1 MRSMLHLL
9 SFDPRRFRG
18 RLLPSLLVTAAFLGF
33 GVPAGGQITDPA
45 PDPVPADP
53 GGVVIDSIQVV
64 GNHHVA
70 EAALLGS
77 IGIPIGEPIGYREI
91 QVAEK
96 RLWETGWFE
105 DIQVTVRGGAGQP
118 IVLTFR
124 LVEHPVVRSVDIVG
138 LQTMSSREVWEE
150 VELPTGEPYS
160 PHRVFVA
167 QQVIRDGLAEKGVPF
182 AQVEVRQEPLE
193 GVTGEINL
201 ILEVQEGHRVA
212 VAEVVFRG
220 NEEFADSDLRSVM
233 STRPE
238 GFLWFRSGTF
248 NDDVLQEDLSERL
261 PEFYASQGF
270 LDFAVLGDTL
280 IVDPSSGKAR
290 LEVDVLEGEQYRL
303 ADFSIEGNR
312 RFATQD
318 LERYYQ
324 TEEGGLLRSL
334 GLRSS
339 ANADGRQPVFDRAAF
354 MQATQRIGELYRNEG
369 YLYAQVSPEIERL
382 PDESDNGAPVVA
394 ARWTIQEGQPAY
406 VRRIRIEGNEFTHDR
421 VIRERI
427 SILPGDVY
435 SEERLLRSYQGI
447 SGLGFFETPLP
458 FPEIQPDEQTGDVDI
473 VFRVEEQRTGSINFG
488 SSMGGATGVSGFIG
502 YDQPN
507 LFGQAKSG
515 SLRWDF
521 GRYQN
526 NFSLSYTDPSLF
538 QSRVSGSI
546 SLFDSRDR
554 FFSFA
559 TGERKLRGVS
569 TRFGVPVPGSLYS
582 RVFVGYSLSR
592 TDYRLRG
599 GADDASL
606 FGRPAGVQSQVS
618 AGITRRTI
626 DHPLFPTVGSEQS
639 WTSEFN
645 GGIFGGD
652 GNFSKHTVQGKWWV
666 PVGSIGGTEPGSR
679 PMRIALGLGTRGGA
693 IFGDAENFPFESFW
707 LGGVQFGERLRGYE
721 ETTLTPAGYF
731 SRGSGQITDIE
742 RLGNT
747 FFSTTAELAFR
758 LSDMISLSAFYEAGN
773 VWRHPREIDPSR
785 MFRGAGIGVELVTPF
800 GPLGL
805 DYAYGFD
812 KDVPG
817 WQLHFRMG
825 GNQQF

>member
-1 MRSMLHLL
+1 MSYLPCLRPCLAKTFLAVLVLL
-9 SFDPRRFRG
+9 G
-18 RLLPSLLVTAAFLGF
+18 GLWGLPASGAGQVTE
-33 GVPAGGQITDPA
+33 PA
-45 PDPVPADP
+45 PTEPVPSDL
-53 GGVVIDSIQVV
+53 GGVVVDSVRV
-64 GNHHVA
+64 EGNHHVA

-77 IGIPIGEPIGYREI
+77 IGVPTGQPIGYREI
-91 QVAEK
+91 QTAEK

-105 DIQVTVRGGAGQP
+105 DVQVTVRGGNGQP

-124 LVEHPVVRSVDIVG
+124 VEEHPIVRSVDIEG
-138 LQTMSSREVWEE
+138 LQTMSSREIWDE
-150 VELPTGEPYS
+150 VEVPSGQPYS
-160 PHRVFVA
+160 PQRVFLA
-167 QQVIRDGLAEKGVPF
+167 QRVIRDGLAEKGVPF
-182 AQVEVRQEPLE
+182 AQVEVRRVPVE
-193 GVTGEINL
+193 GRTGEIDL

-212 VAEVVFRG
+212 VAEVVFNG
-220 NEEFADSDLRSVM
+220 NESFRDSELRSVM
-233 STRPE
+233 STRRE
-238 GFLWFRSGTF
+238 GFLWFRSGIF
-248 NDDVLQEDLSERL
+248 NGDVLQEDLGERL
-261 PEFYASQGF
+261 PEFYASQGY
-270 LDFAVLGDTL
+270 LDFEVLGDTL
-280 IVDPSSGKAR
+280 IVDQSSGKAR
-290 LEVDVLEGEQYRL
+290 LEVDVSEGPQYRL
-303 ADFSIEGNR
+303 ADFSVDGNR

-318 LERYYQ
+318 LEAYYRI
-324 TEEGGLLRSL
+324 EEGGLLRSL
-334 GLRSS
+334 GFRSS
-339 ANADGRQPVFDRAAF
+339 PNDESAAPVFDRTAF
-354 MQATQRIGELYRNEG
+354 MEATQRVGELYRNEG

-382 PDESDNGAPVVA
+382 PDEAENGSPVVS
-394 ARWTIQEGQPAY
+394 ARWNIQEGQPAY

-427 SILPGDVY
+427 AILPGDVY
-435 SEERLLRSYQGI
+435 SEQRILRSYQGI
-447 SGLGFFETPLP
+447 SGLGFFESPLP
-458 FPEIQPDEQTGDVDI
+458 LPDIQPDEQTGDVDI
-473 VFRVEEQRTGSINFG
+473 IFRVEEQRTGSINFG

-515 SLRWDF
+515 SFRWDF

-538 QSRVSGSI
+538 ESRVSGSV

-569 TRFGVPVPGSLYS
+569 TRFGIPVPGSLYS

-618 AGITRRTI
+618 TGITRRTI
-626 DHPLFPTVGSEQS
+626 DHPLFPTVGSEQG
-639 WTSEFN
+639 WTAEFN

-652 GNFSKHTVQGKWWV
+652 GNFTKHTVSGKWWV
-666 PVGSIGGTEPGSR
+666 PVGTLGGTEPGSR
-679 PMRIALGLGTRGGA
+679 PMTIALGLGARGGT
-693 IFGDAENFPFESFW
+693 IFGDAEDFPFESFW

-731 SRGSGQITDIE
+731 SRGSGQITDVE

-747 FFSTTAELAFR
+747 FLSTTAELAFR
-758 LSDMISLSAFYEAGN
+758 LSDMISMSAFYEAGN

-785 MFRGAGIGVELVTPF
+785 MFRGAGLGFEIVTPF

-825 GNQQF
+825 GNQPF